1 MAAFVREALHTKP
14 AQEEHLFWSLETK
27 FENIRI
33 GTSFNTFR
41 KRKTRPI
48 WANILR
54 MRRNNCLIK
63 KRNNWSWTKY
73 GGYIIKF
80 LFLPQVWK
88 ETGNGLIRPVWVHLP
103 NVFCSFHSLKYKTES
118 GEQRIHTRSAV
129 RRNTR
134 NARQLTECWGQRG
147 KLGKIIVILKAHT
160 EK

>member
-1 MAAFVREALHTKP
+1 MTMAAFVREALHTKP

-103 NVFCSFHSLKYKTES
+103 NVFCSFHSFKSNTWEKKVNWNYFCLNIASVLTLKVVSIRGKHRYKT
-118 GEQRIHTRSAV
+118 GI
-129 RRNTR
+129 
-134 NARQLTECWGQRG
+134 
-147 KLGKIIVILKAHT
+147 
-160 EK
+160 